1 MDSRSG
7 SAITDADRSVLGP
20 LAEHR
25 ILIAPQ
31 VAQLLGVAESTAA
44 QRLRRLERTGLVE
57 YQRVF
62 AGQPAAA
69 WITRRGL
76 DAIEHPL
83 PAPRIDLRGYRHDVG
98 VGWLWLGAR
107 EGVFGELAG
116 LTAER
121 EMRASDARD
130 GAGIGDLAGRE
141 PFGVG
146 LGILTRHGQPK
157 RHYPDLVLDTR
168 TGHRVAV
175 ELELTAKSRGRM
187 SRIMTA
193 YASDA
198 RVDAVL
204 YLVPTAAIARL
215 VSDAARQAGIADLV
229 HVQRL
234 APDAIHG
241 APAHALAR
249 SSGRPHRATRAP
261 TATRASAPEPVR

>member
-1 MDSRSG
+1 MESPRG
-7 SAITDADRSVLGP
+7 YAITDADRSVLGP

-25 ILIAPQ
+25 VLIVPQ
-31 VAQLLGVAESTAA
+31 VAHLVDVTESTAA
-44 QRLRRLERTGLVE
+44 RRLLRLQRSGLVE

-98 VGWLWLGAR
+98 VGWLWMAAHS
-107 EGVFGELAG
+107 GVFGEVTG
-116 LTAER
+116 VTSER
-121 EMRASDARD
+121 EMRASDAR
-130 GAGIGDLAGRE
+130 GAGDTVDQGRARE

-146 LGILTRHGQPK
+146 LGILSPHGQPK
-157 RHYPDLVLDTR
+157 RHYADLVLDTSS
-168 TGHRVAV
+168 GHRVAV

-187 SRIMTA
+187 SRIMSA
-193 YASDA
+193 YASDG

-234 APDAIHG
+234 APDAIQG
-241 APAHALAR
+241 APAHAIDRASSRTRGAAR
-249 SSGRPHRATRAP
+249 TSSPARTRALQ
-261 TATRASAPEPVR
+261 R

>member
-1 MDSRSG
+1 MASRSG

-44 QRLRRLERTGLVE
+44 QRLRRLQRGGLVE

-62 AGQPAAA
+62 AGQPLAT

-76 DAIEHPL
+76 DAIEHRL
-83 PAPRIDLRGYRHDVG
+83 PAPRVDLRGYRHDVG
-98 VGWLWLGAR
+98 VGWLWLAAR
-107 EGVFGELAG
+107 EGVFGELTG

-121 EMRASDARD
+121 EMRASDAR
-130 GAGIGDLAGRE
+130 AGGDLGDLIARE

-146 LGILTRHGQPK
+146 LGILTPHGQPK

-168 TGHRVAV
+168 SGHRVAV

-241 APAHALAR
+241 APSHALDR
-249 SSGRPHRATRAP
+249 SSGRERTSTPAPSRTR
-261 TATRASAPEPVR
+261 TL